1 MPIRFCLV
9 LLSLATV
16 VACAPSSP
24 NASGPP
30 PLQPQ
35 VPADATSLTELS
47 SLTGLAPLPPE
58 QLPATVHG
66 FALYE
71 SSGHIKGQARGVLR
85 NETGKVITD
94 GELRFE
100 ATVNFDDACPR
111 TIHGSKGLR
120 SLKVSESKPWRPG
133 EEREFSI
140 SSDEHLAAITGE
152 FPAAT
157 VQWRIEAFVE
167 DPICWRAR
175 GTVAQLSG
183 NWASAT
189 VGGEANTPANVN
201 GRTSLTSAFDG
212 GERMETLDEGT
223 GVTVVAVRGRKL
235 RVKAPSGVEGW
246 ASSDAFDLLDAGAL
260 WP

>member
-1 MPIRFCLV
+1 MRTLL
-9 LLSLATV
+9 LLSTAFLLS
-16 VACAPSSP
+16 ACGDTSP
-24 NASGPP
+24 TASGPP

-35 VPADATSLTELS
+35 IPADASSMAALS
-47 SLTGLAPLPPE
+47 SLSGLSALSAE
-58 QLPATVHG
+58 QLPVTVHG

-71 SSGHIKGQARGVLR
+71 ASGHIKGQVRGTIS
-85 NETGKVITD
+85 NQSGKVITD

-100 ATVNFDDACPR
+100 ATVGFDDGCPR

-152 FPAAT
+152 FGAST

-175 GTVAQLSG
+175 GDVTTLSG
-183 NWASAT
+183 TWAAAT
-189 VGGEANTPANVN
+189 VGAEATGAAMANGKV
-201 GRTSLTSAFDG
+201 SLTSAFDG
-212 GERMETLDEGT
+212 GERMETVEEGT

-246 ASSDAFDLLDAGAL
+246 GSADSFDLADAASL

>member
-1 MPIRFCLV
+1 MRIPLV
-9 LLSLATV
+9 LLSALLLA
-16 VACAPSSP
+16 ACGESAPTP
-24 NASGPP
+24 SGPP

-35 VPADATSLTELS
+35 VPADATSLAALS
-47 SLTGLAPLPPE
+47 SLSGLSPLSAE
-58 QLPATVHG
+58 QLPTTVQG

-71 SSGHIKGQARGVLR
+71 SSGHIKGQVRGVIR
-85 NETGKVITD
+85 NESGKVITD

-100 ATVNFDDACPR
+100 ATIGFDDGCPR

-120 SLKVSESKPWRPG
+120 SIKVSESKPWRPG

-140 SSDEHLAAITGE
+140 ASDEHLAGITGE

-157 VQWRIEAFVE
+157 VRWRVEAFVE

-175 GTVAQLSG
+175 GDVADLSG
-183 NWASAT
+183 TWAAAT
-189 VGGEANTPANVN
+189 VGAEATGAATANDKV
-201 GRTSLTSAFDG
+201 SLSSAFDG
-212 GERMETLDEGT
+212 GERVETVEEGT

-246 ASSDAFDLLDAGAL
+246 GSADSFDLADATAL